1 MSSPSPTPPLDDG
14 LSNAAG
20 PPKSQRALQAGG
32 LAAAAV
38 LSALC
43 YHAAM
48 RWEPF
53 AVWLV
58 AASLAF
64 LVALTSAGT
73 ARRAFYTG
81 IAAALLTY
89 VPHLWFLRGI
99 FSVTAIPLWCCLA
112 LWPGFFC
119 GTLHVVRRKAGP
131 WAALAAAPLLWMGF
145 EYIRSEVWLLRFTW
159 MTPGFGLPAARMGWA
174 FGELGV
180 YGAGALLALAG
191 AGGVL
196 LKKHIGAAACL
207 LLLPALLLLGKIP
220 QSSPSSLRVT
230 GVQFEE
236 ALPIQ
241 LLEGLENARLAHP
254 DTQLF
259 LLPEYSFS
267 DTPPEEVL
275 AWCRLY
281 KTHLIAGGR
290 EYLPGEK
297 NSQHLPAYYNMAFVI
312 GPEGT
317 VIHKQAKSRPIQ
329 FFDDGRPAPSQ
340 AVWNSP
346 WGRIGICICYDQN
359 YREVTDPLAAQGMQA
374 LVIPTLDLETWGEH
388 QHWLSA
394 RLAATRAVEHGVPV
408 LRLASS
414 GYSQFID
421 AQGRILA
428 SGSMPGQGEIVSAVI
443 PMASAPR
450 MPLDHWIAPAAPYF
464 SGLMI
469 LWALTVSF
477 IDERRRL
484 KAAVPPPNVVGNAP

>member
-1 MSSPSPTPPLDDG
+1 MSASAPASPTPLAPAA
-14 LSNAAG
+14 AAG
-20 PPKSQRALQAGG
+20 SIKNRSGLQAGG

-53 AVWLV
+53 APWLIP
-58 AASLAF
+58 ASLAF

-99 FSVTAIPLWCCLA
+99 FSITAIPLWCCLA

-119 GTLHVVRRKAGP
+119 GALHVIRRKAGP

-159 MTPGFGLPAARMGWA
+159 MTPGFALPAARMGWA
-174 FGELGV
+174 FGALGV
-180 YGAGALLALAG
+180 YGAGSLLVLAG

-196 LKKHIGAAACL
+196 LRKHIAAAACL
-207 LLLPALLLLGKIP
+207 FLVPAALLPGKNTP
-220 QSSPSSLRVT
+220 STSPAIRVT

-267 DTPPEEVL
+267 DTPPDEVL
-275 AWCRLY
+275 AWCRQY

-290 EYLPGEK
+290 EYIPGEK
-297 NSQHLPAYYNMAFVI
+297 NSQRLPAYYNTAFVI

-317 VIHKQAKSRPIQ
+317 VIHHQAKSRPIQ
-329 FFDDGRPAPSQ
+329 FFDDGRPAKSQ

-359 YREVTDPLAAQGMQA
+359 YREVTDVLAGQDMQA
-374 LVIPTLDLETWGEH
+374 LIIPTLDLETWGAH

-394 RLAATRAVEHGVPV
+394 RLAATRAVEYGVPV

-428 SGSMPGQGEIVSAVI
+428 SGSMPGQGEIVSSLV
-443 PMASAPR
+443 SFAPGSR
-450 MPLDHWIAPAAPYF
+450 LPLDHWIAPVTPIF
-464 SGLMI
+464 SGMVL

-477 IDERRRL
+477 VDERRRV
-484 KAAVPPPNVVGNAP
+484 KAAAVESTSAI